1 MREAR
6 LERCAGLCFGG
17 VFFFEVVARS
27 DAVRWEAGE
36 PDWPASGGAADCGAS
51 GEAAINNESRAAKAR
66 ERGAGEEKPSIIPLY
81 AELDA
86 TAAGGEPVA

>member
-1 MREAR
+1 
-6 LERCAGLCFGG
+6 
-17 VFFFEVVARS
+17 V
-27 DAVRWEAGE
+27 E

-51 GEAAINNESRAAKAR
+51 GEAAISDESRTAKAR

-86 TAAGGEPVA
+86 TAAAGEPVA